1 MRGVGGGVGGPPL
14 RDHLWQG
21 PPLPVTLRLIHPP
34 PKMTQGG
41 NDPLTPLHRLSTAS
55 LSGVVRAFAY
65 HRYFRF
71 FLSLFFS
78 TRPNEFFQIQAY
90 LITDFDCWLCYFHY
104 SARCRGNCNERRPDN
119 HIHLEPQPRFL
130 RDGHCALRPSDTQS
144 RGYGPRSSQV
154 RVIAEKKGGPW
165 ALGRGRGRAHVP
177 DSFQLSRLLRTRC
190 ERPCGR

>member
-55 LSGVVRAFAY
+55 LNGVVRAFAY

-71 FLSLFFS
+71 FLSLFF
-78 TRPNEFFQIQAY
+78 RLPLKRIF
-90 LITDFDCWLCYFHY
+90 
-104 SARCRGNCNERRPDN
+104 
-119 HIHLEPQPRFL
+119 
-130 RDGHCALRPSDTQS
+130 
-144 RGYGPRSSQV
+144 
-154 RVIAEKKGGPW
+154 
-165 ALGRGRGRAHVP
+165 P
-177 DSFQLSRLLRTRC
+177 DSGVPYPLVRSLHMTASCTQAMEQYFM
-190 ERPCGR
+190 